1 MLLFANLG
9 ICIEKERERERERE
23 IWVSDCLENGR
34 EKRHQLSDSLYRIP
48 SKSYN
53 FLPWSR
59 ERGNKERE
67 RERERERDKKRTEER
82 VRDRKGGE
90 SELREI
96 ESETGSE
103 ERVRE
108 GGEREGRRIKSWV
121 SVGYSAW
128 RVKESQGRE
137 SERRVRWERKRE

>member
-1 MLLFANLG
+1 M
-9 ICIEKERERERERE
+9 E
-23 IWVSDCLENGR
+23 
-34 EKRHQLSDSLYRIP
+34 EKRDI
-48 SKSYN
+48 N
-53 FLPWSR
+53 FQTPYI
-59 ERGNKERE
+59 EFPPKVTTFCHGQE
-67 RERERERDKKRTEER
+67 RERERERDKKRNKER

-121 SVGYSAW
+121 SVGFSAW
-128 RVKESQGRE
+128 RVKDRKGRE